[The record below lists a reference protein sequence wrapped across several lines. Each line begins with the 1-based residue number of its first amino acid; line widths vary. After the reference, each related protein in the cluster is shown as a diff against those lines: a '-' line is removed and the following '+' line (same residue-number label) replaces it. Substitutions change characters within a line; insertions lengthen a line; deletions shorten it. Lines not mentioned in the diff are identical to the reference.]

1 MTLNAPT
8 LDTPGML
15 DFEPAARQLARL
27 LDGVTDDRLAAPTP
41 CEKYAVHHLLAH
53 LVGLTAAFRDA
64 AKKELGPTTGT
75 DPGAALPVLE
85 DDWRTRLP
93 KQLDELVA
101 AWRSPDAWQGMT
113 QAGGVTLPGA
123 VAGRVALNEIVVHGW
138 DLARAIGRPY
148 APDAASL
155 QSSYELLEPTGDS
168 PGADGIF
175 GTPVEVPQDAPLLD
189 RVVGRAGR
197 SPSWTSSNK

>member
-1 MTLNAPT
+1 MTAHDP
-8 LDTPGML
+8 TPGIL
-15 DFEPAARQLARL
+15 DFEPAARQVAHL
-27 LDGVTDDRLAAPTP
+27 LEGVKDDQLSAPTP

-64 AKKELGPTTGT
+64 AGKRLGPTTDT
-75 DPGAALPVLE
+75 APGVGMPVLD

-93 KQLDELVA
+93 RQLDELVA
-101 AWRSPDAWQGMT
+101 VWRRPEAWQGMT
-113 QAGGVTLPGA
+113 RAGGVTLPGE

-138 DLARAIGRPY
+138 DLARATGQPY
-148 APDAASL
+148 APDVAAL

-168 PGADGIF
+168 PGDDGIF
-175 GTPVEVPQDAPLLD
+175 GAPVDVPQDAPLLD

-197 SPSWTSSNK
+197 SPSWSA

>member
-1 MTLNAPT
+1 MTVKDPT
-8 LDTPGML
+8 SRML
-15 DFEPAARQLARL
+15 DFEPATRQVARL
-27 LDGVTDDRLAAPTP
+27 LDGVTDDRLSGPTP

-75 DPGAALPVLE
+75 DPGAALPVLD

-93 KQLDELVA
+93 RQLDELAA
-101 AWRSPDAWQGMT
+101 AWSDPDAWQGTT
-113 QAGGVTLPGA
+113 QAGGVTLTGA

-138 DLARAIGRPY
+138 DLARSTGQAY
-148 APDAASL
+148 TVDAASL
-155 QSSYELLEPTGDS
+155 QSSYELLEPTDDTAG
-168 PGADGIF
+168 GDGIF
-175 GTPVEVPQDAPLLD
+175 GTPVEVPEDAPLLD

-197 SPSWTSSNK
+197 DPDWSAE

>member
-1 MTLNAPT
+1 MTLNDPK
-8 LDTPGML
+8 LDTPGTL

-27 LDGVTDDRLAAPTP
+27 LDGVTDDQLAAPTP
-41 CEKYAVHHLLAH
+41 CEKYAVHHLPAH

-64 AKKELGPTTGT
+64 AKKELGPTTDT
-75 DPGAALPVLE
+75 DPGSALPVLE

-93 KQLDELVA
+93 KQLDELIV

-113 QAGGVTLPGA
+113 RAGGVTLPGA
-123 VAGRVALNEIVVHGW
+123 VAGQVALNEIVVHGW
-138 DLARAIGRPY
+138 DLARATGQPY

-155 QSSYELLEPTGDS
+155 RSSYELLEPTDDS
-168 PGADGIF
+168 PGDDGIF
-175 GTPVEVPQDAPLLD
+175 GTPVDAPEDAPLLD

-197 SPSWTSSNK
+197 SPSWTPANK